1 MNIIQPVLDELNAI
15 IATALALPATSP
27 NLREVRAARLNWRSL
42 IEEYQQNGSGGINP
56 PYVVVQLG
64 PLVPDEDYAPMEG
77 EFYRLPVS
85 VYYIDGPSV
94 PIETIETKLQAL
106 SAALKPETTYTNFMF
121 TDEGVIDCSDGNPAN
136 QAFLEQNARLLAGLW
151 AGMLLVSE

>member
-1 MNIIQPVLDELNAI
+1 MNIIQPVLDELAPI
-15 IATALALPATSP
+15 IVTALALPATSP

-42 IEEYQQNGSGGINP
+42 IEENQQAGSGGINP

-64 PLVPDEDYAPMEG
+64 PLVPEEEYGPMEG
-77 EFYRLPVS
+77 EFYRLPVTI
-85 VYYIDGPSV
+85 YYIDGPGV
-94 PIETIETKLQAL
+94 AIETIETKLQAL
-106 SAALKPETTYTNFMF
+106 SGALKPETTYTNFML
-121 TDEGVIDCSDGNPAN
+121 TDEGMVDCSDGNPAN